1 MWGVIESWFEPV
13 RPSQPYLRA
22 DYVLLLLILAVGT
35 WIRFWHLDNVG
46 LHGDEDIMGL
56 AVRGLL
62 ELGSPILPSGM
73 YYPRALAHTYLMA
86 GSVWL
91 FGDNEWALRLPS
103 AIVGSLCGLLAFF
116 LGKRFLEPK
125 PNLAFVAV
133 MTFLPAMIDISLTA
147 RMYVFYVASLMV
159 FAIFIFR
166 WERTGSAAPFVLAC
180 LAWLLAMH
188 FQPLS
193 VFAAPL
199 FLFPGLANRS
209 WKQLLAGTLAVISAG
224 VIADVL
230 TRLASRNYPEDAE
243 RLELVEET
251 PLSPLGLVFQGH
263 FRLAI
268 AIAVAV
274 ALAVLLLGTI
284 RNERWRSMLPATG
297 LLALGAAACA
307 LLHYHIGAMT
317 LLFGTILWVRA
328 GAGMNS
334 RLSIIVA
341 AIGLIALIQ
350 FFLLQDT
357 GEFPGRKII
366 GAFVGTPSI
375 WPTLLFAG
383 NSVAGAAMF
392 IVAFGL
398 AATRLAQDRS
408 IPVHFLFFA
417 IAVWAPLVAIGYFK
431 WYPAPRYLIG
441 ALSFFLLSVV
451 AGATYILRISR
462 WIERLPARR
471 VLVPAVC
478 VTLVGAMINPTV
490 AWQAARNDYRDHP
503 DHRGAAEF
511 VRGLK
516 LEPADI
522 VIAEDSISQ
531 TYYLGNVDYRLQDL
545 AGAGNYSVL
554 RDGSL
559 YDQYTGAA
567 VIGSQQELETVM
579 DQNTGVDIYI
589 ISNAQVSD
597 DLLRRNRGSGIAK
610 VLESERM
617 DIIYWGRDDMTTV
630 WKVRR

>member
-13 RPSQPYLRA
+13 RPSQPYRRT

-62 ELGSPILPSGM
+62 EQGSPILPSGM
-73 YYPRALAHTYLMA
+73 YYPRALAHTYLLA
-86 GSVWL
+86 GSVLL

-103 AIVGSLCGLLAFF
+103 AVVGSLCGLLAFF

-125 PNLAFVAV
+125 SNLAFVAV

-166 WERTGSAAPFVLAC
+166 WERTGSATPFVLAY
-180 LAWLLAMH
+180 LVWLMAMH
-188 FQPLS
+188 LQPLS

-230 TRLASRNYPEDAE
+230 TRLASQNYPDDAE
-243 RLELVEET
+243 RLELADESQLN
-251 PLSPLGLVFQGH
+251 PLELVFQGH

-268 AIAVAV
+268 AVAVAV
-274 ALAVLLLGTI
+274 ALAVLLLGTV
-284 RNERWRSMLPATG
+284 RNERWRSMLPATL
-297 LLALGAAACA
+297 LLAIGAAACVLLQYHVGGIA
-307 LLHYHIGAMT
+307 LLLG
-317 LLFGTILWVRA
+317 LILWVRA
-328 GAGMNS
+328 GA
-334 RLSIIVA
+334 RLKLRLPIIVA
-341 AIGLIALIQ
+341 AIGLMALAQ

-383 NSVAGAAMF
+383 NSIAGAAIF
-392 IVAFGL
+392 LVAFGL
-398 AATRLAQDRS
+398 AATRLAQGRS
-408 IPVHFLFFA
+408 VPVYFLFFA

-441 ALSFFLLSVV
+441 ALPFFLLSVL
-451 AGATYILRISR
+451 AGATYVLRSSR
-462 WIERLPARR
+462 WIGRLQAR
-471 VLVPAVC
+471 P
-478 VTLVGAMINPTV
+478 TLVTTICILLVVAIVNPAA

-503 DHRGAAEF
+503 DHKGAAQF
-511 VRGLK
+511 VQSLNPGS
-516 LEPADI
+516 ADI
-522 VIAEDSISQ
+522 VFASPE
-531 TYYLGNVDYRLQDL
+531 
-545 AGAGNYSVL
+545 
-554 RDGSL
+554 GSTL
-559 YDQYTGAA
+559 KRTKKRTTR
-567 VIGSQQELETVM
+567 S
-579 DQNTGVDIYI
+579 
-589 ISNAQVSD
+589 S
-597 DLLRRNRGSGIAK
+597 SGI
-610 VLESERM
+610 
-617 DIIYWGRDDMTTV
+617 
-630 WKVRR
+630 